1 MNRRSLL
8 EGVATAG
15 ASIALAAASGHV
27 AAQSKG
33 APPTSSSRPPFV
45 TTKDGIRLFVQDW
58 GTGRPVILLSAWT
71 FNSSVWGSYI
81 AALNAA
87 GFRCIAPDRRGHG
100 RSDTPMSGYDLD
112 TLTDDVAAVIEQRD
126 FKDAVLLAHSMGTIE
141 AVNYLATARIGSRN

>member
-1 MNRRSLL
+1 MSSNRKRNKSVNRRSLL
-8 EGVATAG
+8 EGVAIAG
-15 ASIALAAASGHV
+15 AGITLAAASGHV

-45 TTKDGIRLFVQDW
+45 TTKDGMRLFVQDW

-112 TLTDDVAAVIEQRD
+112 TLTDDVAAVNARALI
-126 FKDAVLLAHSMGTIE
+126 SMM
-141 AVNYLATARIGSRN
+141 ARSTRAPIRGRIH